1 MGIPDGRQSSESPPS
16 RRIAGRKVDIGA
28 IVFDPD
34 LEILVNVSEDF
45 VF

>member
-1 MGIPDGRQSSESPPS
+1 MGLPDGRQSSESPPS

-28 IVFDPD
+28 IVFDSD

>member
-28 IVFDPD
+28 IVFDSD